1 MNNIFIIEWERAD
14 GTKRINRFPVS
25 AVSNHLENLI
35 EWGCKNIVVRQ
46 ATDEDLKDLNY
57 R

>member
-25 AVSNHLENLI
+25 AVSNQLENLI

-46 ATDEDLKDLNY
+46 ATDEDLKELHY
-57 R
+57 